1 MQLIH
6 TFAPELYRMSI
17 QLATDAVVFGY
28 QHEQLF
34 VALVR
39 RKYPPFKDHWAL
51 PGGFVLENESLEQ
64 AVRRELEEE
73 TGIKINYL
81 EQLYTFGEPDRD
93 PRRRVVSVAYFA
105 LVRPSDFNIVAATDA
120 AEVAWFDTKDLPP
133 LAFDHQYILDI
144 ALHRLRAKLTYE
156 PIGLNLL
163 APQFPFGDLERLYMT
178 ILDQSID
185 RRNFRKK
192 FMGFGILNELP
203 VKAASTEKGRPGK
216 LFSFDVEKYNALK
229 EKGFLFDIQ

>member
-1 MQLIH
+1 M
-6 TFAPELYRMSI
+6 PI

-39 RKYPPFKDHWAL
+39 RKYPPFQGHWAL
-51 PGGFVLENESLEQ
+51 PGGFVLEGESLEQ

-73 TGIKINYL
+73 TAIKINYL
-81 EQLYTFGEPDRD
+81 EQLYTFGEPGRD
-93 PRRRVVSVAYFA
+93 PRHRVVSVAYFG
-105 LVRPSDFNIVAATDA
+105 LVRPSDFEIAAATDA
-120 AEVAWFDTKDLPP
+120 DEVAWFDIKDLPA
-133 LAFDHQYILDI
+133 LAFDHDQILDM
-144 ALHRLRAKLTYE
+144 ALRRLRAKLTYE

-163 APQFPFGDLERLYMT
+163 DPQFPFGDLERLYMT
-178 ILDQSID
+178 ILDQPID

-192 FMGFGILNELP
+192 FMGFGILNELSL
-203 VKAASTEKGRPGK
+203 KAAPLDKGRPGK

-229 EKGFLFDIQ
+229 DKGFLFDIK

>member
-1 MQLIH
+1 M
-6 TFAPELYRMSI
+6 PI

-39 RKYPPFKDHWAL
+39 RKYPPFEGHWAL

-64 AVRRELEEE
+64 AVWRELEEE

-81 EQLYTFGEPDRD
+81 EQLYTFGEPERD
-93 PRRRVVSVAYFA
+93 PRRRVVSVAYFG
-105 LVRPSDFNIVAATDA
+105 LVRPSDFEIVAATDA
-120 AEVAWFDTKDLPP
+120 AEVAWFDTKDLPL
-133 LAFDHQYILDI
+133 LAFDHPEIL
-144 ALHRLRAKLTYE
+144 ALALRRLRAKLTYE

-163 APQFPFGDLERLYMT
+163 DPQFPFGDLERLYMT
-178 ILDQSID
+178 ILDQPID

-203 VKAASTEKGRPGK
+203 DKTVPHDKGRPGK
-216 LFSFDVEKYNALK
+216 LYAFDVERYNALK
-229 EKGFLFDIQ
+229 EKGFLFDIK

>member
-1 MQLIH
+1 M
-6 TFAPELYRMSI
+6 TI

-39 RKYPPFKDHWAL
+39 RKYPPFQGHWAL
-51 PGGFVLENESLEQ
+51 PGGFVLEDESLEQ

-73 TGIKINYL
+73 TSIKINYL
-81 EQLYTFGEPDRD
+81 EQLYTFGEPKRD
-93 PRRRVVSVAYFA
+93 PRQRVVSVAYFG
-105 LVRPSDFNIVAATDA
+105 LVRPSDFEIAAATDA
-120 AEVAWFDTKDLPP
+120 DEVAWFDIKNLPQ
-133 LAFDHQYILDI
+133 LSFDHDQILGM
-144 ALHRLRAKLTYE
+144 ALQRLRGKLTYE

-163 APQFPFGDLERLYMT
+163 DPQFPFGDLERLYMT
-178 ILDQSID
+178 ILDQPID

-203 VKAASTEKGRPGK
+203 DKAPSADKGRPGK
-216 LFSFDVEKYNALK
+216 LFSFDVVKYNALK
-229 EKGFLFDIQ
+229 DKGFLFDIK

>member
-1 MQLIH
+1 M
-6 TFAPELYRMSI
+6 PI

-39 RKYPPFKDHWAL
+39 RKYPPFQGAWAL

-81 EQLYTFGEPDRD
+81 EQLFTFGEPARD
-93 PRRRVVSVAYFA
+93 PRRRVVSVAYFV
-105 LVRPSDFNIVAATDA
+105 LVRPADFEIVAATDA
-120 AEVAWFDTKDLPP
+120 AEVAWFDIKDLPA
-133 LAFDHQYILDI
+133 LAFDHQQILDM
-144 ALHRLRAKLTYE
+144 ALRRLRGKLTYE

-163 APQFPFGDLERLYMT
+163 DPQFPFGDLERLYMT
-178 ILDQSID
+178 ILDQPID

-203 VKAASTEKGRPGK
+203 EKAMPAEKGRPGK

-229 EKGFLFDIQ
+229 DRGFLFDIK